1 MYGYIYIHTI
11 PTVLASLSTPTLP
24 PGVKEN
30 QRYPFN
36 RDERQTA
43 NMIKF
48 ATCPRVL
55 HHLRSGATALSP
67 NLRASSSPA
76 TTGGEVRP

>member
-1 MYGYIYIHTI
+1 MVQMKCGGGLVVI
-11 PTVLASLSTPTLP
+11 PMELR
-24 PGVKEN
+24 VKEN
-30 QRYPFN
+30 QRYALKC
-36 RDERQTA
+36 DERQTA